1 MAPMEQVVEDAVPNV
16 WDVINQLCEA
26 EMAEQSLWETSIPAW
41 HPRCDGTDAGDGSG
55 DGSGDG
61 DGTGGTGDGDTGDG
75 TPDPAQ
81 AAVDAAYAKL
91 RDAEKERDRL
101 KGELTKAQR
110 KDLEENERLKAE
122 LEDARLESAALQEKV
137 DRAERARTIETIATT
152 MKFKKP
158 AVASRFVDSDVTDEK
173 GIKDAL
179 KDAIKDI
186 PELVGD
192 GAPPP
197 PINNDD
203 KNNNGSQ
210 NARMNAALRKAA
222 GRA

>member
-1 MAPMEQVVEDAVPNV
+1 MAPKDKVEEVVVLDL
-16 WDVINQLCEA
+16 IQA

-61 DGTGGTGDGDTGDG
+61 DGTGDTGDGDG

-122 LEDARLESAALQEKV
+122 LEDARLEAASLQEKV
-137 DRAERARTIETIATT
+137 DRAERAKTIEAIATT

-179 KDAIKDI
+179 KEAIKDI